1 MQTIYNSD
9 SYVVM
14 QFLAPVTDDRAP
26 SMLRGGYEIVDKA
39 NRREVFLEGALAE
52 RFHARGLRRLHRRV
66 QRSGAAPAGHPLTAR
81 AARRPA
87 GPGRRGGAA
96 FAARA

>member
-39 NRREVFLEGALAE
+39 KRREVFLEGALAE
-52 RFHARGLRRLHRRV
+52 RFRAGVEALVREGERTPEVFDDYIAGFSGLA
-66 QRSGAAPAGHPLTAR
+66 QHPLAIH
-81 AARRPA
+81 
-87 GPGRRGGAA
+87 
-96 FAARA
+96 

>member
-52 RFHARGLRRLHRRV
+52 RFRAGVEALVREGERTPEVFDDYIAGFSGLA
-66 QRSGAAPAGHPLTAR
+66 QHPLAIH
-81 AARRPA
+81 
-87 GPGRRGGAA
+87 
-96 FAARA
+96 

>member
-1 MQTIYNSD
+1 MEARPCRRSYNSD

-52 RFHARGLRRLHRRV
+52 RFRAGVEALVREGERTPEVFDDYIAGFSGLA
-66 QRSGAAPAGHPLTAR
+66 QHPLAIH
-81 AARRPA
+81 
-87 GPGRRGGAA
+87 
-96 FAARA
+96 